1 MAVDHAAPA
10 PVAAVATVMTLLPP
24 PLLMGYQRQL
34 LCAAPAAL
42 RLWDKAPLVSIPSI
56 RFSLLKGRLA

>member
-1 MAVDHAAPA
+1 
-10 PVAAVATVMTLLPP
+10 MTLLPP

-56 RFSLLKGRLA
+56 RFSLLKVRLA